1 MSFCNNKQ
9 KALLELIE
17 LLNKGIDLLSNDNL
31 DKDLYNAFEKYV
43 QSTIKLVDAAYMTT
57 YELSFFNNY
66 DPLSSYR
73 YNPFS
78 GGNSLFSNMFPHS
91 STIPINYGI
100 PSADIAQNWGI
111 NNGKNYKNEI
121 KILLQRL
128 ISILKFLATKD

>member
-66 DPLSSYR
+66 DPLSSCR

-78 GGNSLFSNMFPHS
+78 GGNSLFSNIFSHS
-91 STIPINYGI
+91 STIPMNYGI
-100 PSADIAQNWGI
+100 HSANIAQNWGI
-111 NNGKNYKNEI
+111 NDGKNYKNEL
-121 KILLQRL
+121 KMLLQRL
-128 ISILKFLATKD
+128 VSILKILIAKD

>member
-17 LLNKGIDLLSNDNL
+17 LLNKGIDLLSNNNL

-43 QSTIKLVDAAYMTT
+43 QSTIKLVDSAYMTT

-78 GGNSLFSNMFPHS
+78 GGNSLFSSMFPHS
-91 STIPINYGI
+91 STIPMNYGI
-100 PSADIAQNWGI
+100 HSADITQNWGI
-111 NNGKNYKNEI
+111 NDDKNYKKEL
-121 KILLQRL
+121 KILLQKL
-128 ISILKFLATKD
+128 ISILKILIAKD